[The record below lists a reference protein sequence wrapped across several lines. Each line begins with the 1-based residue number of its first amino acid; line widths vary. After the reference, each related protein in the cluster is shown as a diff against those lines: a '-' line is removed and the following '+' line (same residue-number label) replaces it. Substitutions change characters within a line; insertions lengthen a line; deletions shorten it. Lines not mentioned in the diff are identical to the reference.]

1 MASKRLGYRIIVIS
15 ELTGKELKKPIKGK
29 SRVIYAI
36 RGPRGGVK
44 KLRKEAQV
52 YYPSDFKGLDRSV
65 ELSGTNNF
73 VAYEQKTRKPLKV
86 KGVQQYREDKSG
98 VKHKLYE
105 TKLTGAKKGR
115 KQKPF
120 LYAKGKIQ
128 RALDFGYKKGNYQ
141 SVKSMR
147 TLTLVK
153 PNVEIFEQTLKG
165 KTIDDAISN
174 VHVNVN
180 MPTVRKHGFGLYY
193 NIFVLI
199 REPGGNIIKVPVNS
213 SFRDNEFEGTNR
225 IKLKGEFEMFGRSEI
240 KIIAN
245 LRRAMS
251 KSIRYALKNT
261 GDGYTFT
268 SLVSL
273 EAIEKRVKKQIGIE
287 EKQGNDALAGKLA
300 EGLKGLYFGWGN
312 KKRYFKNSNTKLT
325 LLDRKKYNVTMYV
338 KFEMMY

>member
-1 MASKRLGYRIIVIS
+1 MASNRPGYSIIVIS
-15 ELTGKELKKPIKGK
+15 ERTGKEMKKPVKGK
-29 SRVIYAI
+29 SRVVYAI

-44 KLRKEAQV
+44 KLRQQAQV

-86 KGVQQYREDKSG
+86 KGVQQYRTDKSG
-98 VKHKLYE
+98 VQHKLYE

-115 KQKPF
+115 RQKPF

-141 SVKSMR
+141 SVKAMR
-147 TLTLVK
+147 NITLVK
-153 PNVEIFEQTLKG
+153 PNVEILEQTLKG

-174 VHVNVN
+174 VHVNVS
-180 MPTVRKHGFGLYY
+180 MAKVRKYGFGLYY
-193 NIFVLI
+193 NIFVMI

-213 SFRDNEFEGTNR
+213 SFRDDEFEGTNR
-225 IKLKGEFEMFGRSEI
+225 IKLKDEFEMFGRSEI

-245 LRRAMS
+245 LQRAMS

-268 SLVSL
+268 SLLSL
-273 EAIEKRVKKQIGIE
+273 ETIEKRVKKEI
-287 EKQGNDALAGKLA
+287 KKADSAGNDILASKLA
-300 EGLKGLYFGWGN
+300 SGLKGLYFGYGQ
-312 KKRYFKNSNTKLT
+312 KKRYFKNPNTKLI
-325 LLDRKKYNVTMYV
+325 LLDRRKYSVTMYV